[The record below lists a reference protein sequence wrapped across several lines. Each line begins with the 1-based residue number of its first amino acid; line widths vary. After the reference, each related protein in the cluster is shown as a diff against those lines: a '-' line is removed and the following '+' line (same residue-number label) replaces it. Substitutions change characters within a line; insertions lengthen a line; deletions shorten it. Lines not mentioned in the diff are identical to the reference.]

1 MRRVQEF
8 VDRVVQVAFSNGAV
22 TGVLE
27 AVGDDGSLLLRQGR
41 TPIWVPLGQVRYV
54 TLVDEP
60 QAESDL
66 DEPLT

>member
-1 MRRVQEF
+1 MRRVNDF
-8 VDRVVQVAFSNGAV
+8 VDRLVQVAFTTGAV

-27 AVGDDGSLLLRQGR
+27 SVGDDGSLLLRQGR
-41 TPIWVPLGQVRYV
+41 SPIWVPLNQVRYV

-60 QAESDL
+60 TAEPDP

>member
-1 MRRVQEF
+1 MRRLNDF
-8 VDRVVQVAFSNGAV
+8 VERLVQVAFTTGMV

-41 TPIWVPLGQVRYV
+41 TPVWVPLSQVRYV

-60 QAESDL
+60 ATPEAA
-66 DEPLT
+66 DEPVD